1 MVYDATYIKFKIRA
15 QEQPYQLKHSTTHY
29 IATFLAPT
37 GAQRQ
42 GLLCLPGTNL
52 SKTHNLHNPMAQIFN
67 LSSSIWI
74 HTAVHTYVEAV
85 RSSSYKGFRDGASSV
100 FGSPSPG

>member
-42 GLLCLPGTNL
+42 GLLCLPDLQFVFKYLDSYSCTMYIHMLRQSEAPVIKGLGMEPVVSLVVQVQDKRFGTW
-52 SKTHNLHNPMAQIFN
+52 T
-67 LSSSIWI
+67 
-74 HTAVHTYVEAV
+74 
-85 RSSSYKGFRDGASSV
+85 RS
-100 FGSPSPG
+100 